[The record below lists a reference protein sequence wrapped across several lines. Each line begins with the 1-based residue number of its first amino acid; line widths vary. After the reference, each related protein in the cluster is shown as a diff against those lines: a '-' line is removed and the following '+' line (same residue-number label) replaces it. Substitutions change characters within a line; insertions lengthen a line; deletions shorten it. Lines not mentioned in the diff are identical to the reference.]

1 MPTRV
6 PGNPFLRDLSERI
19 AIALAA
25 VAAILDP
32 PLVVLAGEVAQAGG
46 GILRDL
52 VAEAFYGA
60 TPLRTPIEVTAL
72 TDDAVLLGALDAG
85 LRAVRD
91 SLIDSLRHALTPA

>member
-1 MPTRV
+1 MWMVERAPC
-6 PGNPFLRDLSERI
+6 FLKSCPSASPWRWPRWPRSSILPLSCSPARWPRP
-19 AIALAA
+19 AA
-25 VAAILDP
+25 SV
-32 PLVVLAGEVAQAGG
+32 
-46 GILRDL
+46 LRDL

-91 SLIDSLRHALTPA
+91 SLIDSLRHALAPA

>member
-1 MPTRV
+1 
-6 PGNPFLRDLSERI
+6 
-19 AIALAA
+19 

-46 GILRDL
+46 SVLRDL
-52 VAEAFYGA
+52 VGEAFHSA
-60 TPLRTPIEVTAL
+60 TPLRTRIEVTAL

-91 SLIDSLRHALTPA
+91 SLVDSLRHALTPA